1 VEPVKVP
8 QHLELEDVIAW
19 GLEAVDLMWVAAGT
33 AAGWWLYVYVPADL
47 DIRIA
52 AATPVVIAG
61 LALGTV
67 RIGDLA
73 LREWIALA
81 ADFALRP
88 RRLLVGCEP

>member
-19 GLEAVDLMWVAAGT
+19 GLEAVDLMWVSAGAT
-33 AAGWWLYVYVPADL
+33 AGWWLYAYVPADL
-47 DIRIA
+47 DVRIA
-52 AATPVVIAG
+52 AAAPVVIAG
-61 LALGTV
+61 LALGTL

-81 ADFALRP
+81 AHFALRQ
-88 RRLLVGCEP
+88 RRLLVGGEP